1 MKLIFRSLT
10 LSFLL
15 LSASCLFATSPLDK
29 GIQLLEK
36 KDFKGAIQFFKAKV
50 KENEDDASAN
60 YYLGRS
66 YLMIDEYENA
76 VDYCEKAVDLNPK
89 VADFHFWLGQ
99 ALGRKIREVNVVRQA
114 FLAPD
119 ILEAFKKT
127 VELDPKHLGGLIG
140 LTTFYTQ
147 APSVAG
153 GDLEKAKTFAARV
166 SKIKEKQG
174 RLLFIQIYTKDGK
187 TAKAEE
193 EFKAFDNSFVDST
206 DGYQFYNT
214 YGYFLLERKKTAE
227 AVQKFEKQA
236 NLAPNDPNVWD
247 SLGDGLQASGKP
259 KEALA
264 AFEKALKLKPGF
276 SPSKEKAEALRAQL
290 KGK

>member
-1 MKLIFRSLT
+1 MKKILFPLLCVFLLT
-10 LSFLL
+10 LSGSVF
-15 LSASCLFATSPLDK
+15 SATPLDK

-66 YLMIDEYENA
+66 YLMIDDYDFA
-76 VDYCEKAVDLNPK
+76 VEYCEKAVDLNPK
-89 VADFHFWLGQ
+89 VADHHFWLGQ

-119 ILEAFKKT
+119 ILEAFEKT

-174 RLLFIQIYTKDGK
+174 RLLFIQIYTRDGK

-193 EFKAFDNSFVDST
+193 EFKAYDKSFVDST

-236 NLAPNDPNVWD
+236 KLAPNDPNVWD
-247 SLGDGLQASGKP
+247 SLGDGLQAAGKP
-259 KEALA
+259 KEALV
-264 AFEKALKLKPGF
+264 AFEKALKLKPDF
-276 SPSKEKAEALRAQL
+276 KPSKEKAEALRAQL

>member
-1 MKLIFRSLT
+1 MKKILIPVLNIFLLT
-10 LSFLL
+10 LFTPSF
-15 LSASCLFATSPLDK
+15 SASPLDK

-66 YLMIDEYENA
+66 YLMIDDYENA
-76 VDYCEKAVDLNPK
+76 VEYCEKAVDLNPK
-89 VADFHFWLGQ
+89 VADHHFWLGQ
-99 ALGRKIREVNVVRQA
+99 ALGRKIREVNMVRQA

-119 ILEAFKKT
+119 ILEAFEKT

-153 GDLEKAKTFAARV
+153 GDLEKAKSFAARV

-174 RLLFIQIYTKDGK
+174 RLLFIQIYSKDGK

-193 EFKAFDNSFVDST
+193 EFKAYDKSFVDST

-214 YGYFLLERKKTAE
+214 YGYFLLEQKKTAE

-236 NLAPNDPNVWD
+236 KLAPKDPNVWD
-247 SLGDGLQASGKP
+247 SLGDGLQAAGKP
-259 KEALA
+259 KDALV

-276 SPSKEKAEALRAQL
+276 SPSKEKAEALRVQL